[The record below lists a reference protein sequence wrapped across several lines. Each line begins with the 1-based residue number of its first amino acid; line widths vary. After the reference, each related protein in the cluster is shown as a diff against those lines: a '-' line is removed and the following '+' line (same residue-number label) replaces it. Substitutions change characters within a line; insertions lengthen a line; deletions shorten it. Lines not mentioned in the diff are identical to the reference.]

1 MQLTWPYVTLA
12 SRGSAP
18 QTKEWWREGGAQKE
32 RKRMFGG
39 QMQEVKRLRREAAK
53 DGIFM
58 TAHCS
63 RRSSAERGRSVA
75 AVGKS

>member
-1 MQLTWPYVTLA
+1 
-12 SRGSAP
+12 
-18 QTKEWWREGGAQKE
+18 
-32 RKRMFGG
+32 
-39 QMQEVKRLRREAAK
+39 MQEVKRLRREAAK